1 VEENKH
7 LKIYQRHVIV
17 SREEYPEDM
26 DLMIEW
32 CQENCQYDWA
42 YGLQH
47 TGPDGSI
54 EYAFY
59 FYDKNECFGFSLA
72 WGLD

>member
-1 VEENKH
+1 M
-7 LKIYQRHVIV
+7 HVIV
-17 SREEYPEDM
+17 SREEFPEDM

-32 CQENCQYDWA
+32 CHDNCVYDWS

-47 TGPDGSI
+47 SGPGGSI

-59 FYDKNECFGFSLA
+59 FYDKNECIGFSLT
-72 WGLD
+72 WGMN